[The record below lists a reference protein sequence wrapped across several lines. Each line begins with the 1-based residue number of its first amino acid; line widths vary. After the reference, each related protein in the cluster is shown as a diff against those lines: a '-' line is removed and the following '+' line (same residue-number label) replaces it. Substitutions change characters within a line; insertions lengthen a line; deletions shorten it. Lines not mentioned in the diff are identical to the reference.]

1 MRYREMKSVS
11 ISGVCRLLGISRQ
24 KYYRQQWSIC
34 RSRQKATEVVE
45 MVQDIRLEM
54 PRIGARKLYHILWSD
69 LRERHVG
76 RDRLFDILRANHM
89 LIKPVRSYHVTTNSH
104 HRFRKHKNLVENMEA
119 RRPEEIWVSDITYIG
134 SRSRHMY
141 LSLVTDAYS
150 KKIMGYCLS
159 GSLDTQGPLVA
170 LKMANRNRLYK
181 GKPLIHHSDRGIQYC
196 SDAYQKLLSRY
207 CITPSMTESYDPY
220 SNAVAERVN
229 GILKQEFLLEK
240 LDLPLQDM
248 RRVIKDAVYKYN
260 NLRPHYSCG
269 YKTPEYM
276 HHQNQIKIRNYR
288 NKQSNKTLAGL

>member
-1 MRYREMKSVS
+1 MKEPTEGYGSRGDGAGHPAGDAS
-11 ISGVCRLLGISRQ
+11 HRHPEAISHPAVRPEGKACRPRQ
-24 KYYRQQWSIC
+24 ALRHTACQPHAH
-34 RSRQKATEVVE
+34 KA
-45 MVQDIRLEM
+45 R
-54 PRIGARKLYHILWSD
+54 P
-69 LRERHVG
+69 
-76 RDRLFDILRANHM
+76 
-89 LIKPVRSYHVTTNSH
+89 LIKPVRSYNVTTNSH

-119 RRPEEIWVSDITYIG
+119 TRPEEIWVSDITYIG
-134 SRSRHMY
+134 NRSRHMY

-159 GSLDTQGPLVA
+159 GSLDTQGPLDA

-181 GKPLIHHSDRGIQYC
+181 GEPLIHHSDRGIQYC
-196 SDAYQKLLSRY
+196 SDAYQKMLTRY

-229 GILKQEFLLEK
+229 GILKQEFLLEE
-240 LDLPLQDM
+240 LDLPLRDM
-248 RRVIKDAVYKYN
+248 RRIIKDAVYKYN

-288 NKQSNKTLAGL
+288 NKQSSKALAGL

>member
-54 PRIGARKLYHILWSD
+54 PRIGTRKLYHILRSD

-119 RRPEEIWVSDITYIG
+119 TRPEEIWVSDITYIG
-134 SRSRHMY
+134 NRSRHM
-141 LSLVTDAYS
+141 
-150 KKIMGYCLS
+150 CR
-159 GSLDTQGPLVA
+159 GP
-170 LKMANRNRLYK
+170 
-181 GKPLIHHSDRGIQYC
+181 
-196 SDAYQKLLSRY
+196 
-207 CITPSMTESYDPY
+207 
-220 SNAVAERVN
+220 
-229 GILKQEFLLEK
+229 
-240 LDLPLQDM
+240 
-248 RRVIKDAVYKYN
+248 
-260 NLRPHYSCG
+260 
-269 YKTPEYM
+269 
-276 HHQNQIKIRNYR
+276 
-288 NKQSNKTLAGL
+288 

>member
-1 MRYREMKSVS
+1 MKSVS

-54 PRIGARKLYHILWSD
+54 PRIGTRKLYHILRSD

-119 RRPEEIWVSDITYIG
+119 TRPEEIWVSDITYIG
-134 SRSRHMY
+134 NRSRHMY

-150 KKIMGYCLS
+150 KKIMGYCPPVHW
-159 GSLDTQGPLVA
+159 TRRGP
-170 LKMANRNRLYK
+170 
-181 GKPLIHHSDRGIQYC
+181 
-196 SDAYQKLLSRY
+196 
-207 CITPSMTESYDPY
+207 
-220 SNAVAERVN
+220 
-229 GILKQEFLLEK
+229 
-240 LDLPLQDM
+240 
-248 RRVIKDAVYKYN
+248 
-260 NLRPHYSCG
+260 
-269 YKTPEYM
+269 
-276 HHQNQIKIRNYR
+276 
-288 NKQSNKTLAGL
+288 